1 MRFSANGYYIE
12 SYVKCANC
20 GLLVYGEGIA
30 GERHGKACVYC
41 SPWCVEWAALRDR
54 EEGYFSLPIVQ
65 PKLPVEAAHRQ
76 AAAAHRPPDMVMMKI
91 LDSTMVSICRE
102 MGILLMKT
110 SYSTIFNEGLDFTCA
125 LADDK
130 GDMIAC
136 AEFCPTMIGG
146 MPLLIKTCAQEIPFD
161 TLEDGDVILHNDP
174 YRGGLHCP
182 EHTFFKPFFVDG
194 ELMGF
199 AVCIGHIA
207 EIGGMV
213 PGAFCGEATEIFHE
227 GLRVPPVKIKKAGED
242 VDEVWKL
249 LLANVRTPR
258 QNYGDLR
265 AMIGCVDLGVARI
278 SEIIR
283 KYGNEVF
290 TRTCEDLMDYAERRM
305 RAELAA
311 VPGRQIRLRGRHRER
326 RHRGQA
332 LHGRDRHV
340 RPGRRGGRRLLAQL
354 AAGARARSTPRSGS
368 RPAPS
373 TTASCTSPTPRSPRT
388 PAPSGRSGWSR
399 RRATSPTSTIR
410 GRWSR
415 ATPRPIR
422 RLANITIGAMRP
434 CVPERAMA
442 SESCTGTNFVFG
454 GNHPD
459 HDEYFA
465 CYDLMSGGWGG
476 RFGHD
481 GNDCVIAINGN
492 CRFNPTEVFETR
504 FPLLVEDCELITDS
518 GGAGQWRGGL
528 GYTRTLQVT
537 SVPITGSQCSDR
549 HEVKPFALFG
559 GQEGGNGGTLIQKA
573 GSDEWLTVRELYGKV
588 VEQIRQCPASQP
600 GDRVRLWTPGG
611 GGYGDPRERDPAAID
626 EDLREGYVSAASAAR
641 DYGHLAPGAPE
652 RYAAH
657 PDLGRS
663 GAGARDAGPR
673 TRGRGAAIREASEP
687 TAHRAQLRPLERSR
701 AMAPA
706 WHSST
711 AQGRPAAVTV
721 R

>member
-1 MRFSANGYYIE
+1 MG
-12 SYVKCANC
+12 
-20 GLLVYGEGIA
+20 
-30 GERHGKACVYC
+30 
-41 SPWCVEWAALRDR
+41 AAARR
-54 EEGYFSLPIVQ
+54 EDGYFRLPIVQ
-65 PKLPVEAAHRQ
+65 PKLPIEARAPRRARRQ
-76 AAAAHRPPDMVMMKI
+76 PDMVMMNI

-125 LADDK
+125 LADAK

-161 TLEDGDVILHNDP
+161 TLEEGDVILHNDP

-242 VDEVWKL
+242 VEEVWKL
-249 LLANVRTPR
+249 LLANCRTPR

-278 SEIIR
+278 SEIVE
-283 KYGNEVF
+283 KYGKEVF
-290 TRTCEDLMDYAERRM
+290 TEHLRGPDGLCRAPHARRA
-305 RAELAA
+305 RL
-311 VPGRQIRLRGRHRER
+311 VPRRQVRLPGRDRER

-332 LHGRDRHV
+332 LYGRDRHV

-354 AAGARARSTPRSGS
+354 AAGARARSTPRSGV
-368 RPAPS
+368 ATGAVYNGLLHVTDPS
-373 TTASCTSPTPRSPRT
+373 IPKN
-388 PAPSGRSGWSR
+388 SG
-399 RRATSPTSTIR
+399 AF
-410 GRWSR
+410 
-415 ATPRPIR
+415 RPIR
-422 RLANITIGAMRP
+422 VVSPPGRVTNVDYPGPLVAGNTETHPRLANITIGAMAA

-459 HDEYFA
+459 YDEYFA
-465 CYDLMSGGWGG
+465 CYDIMSGGWGG

-504 FPLLVEDCELITDS
+504 FPLLVEDCAHDHRFRRRRPVARRPRLY
-518 GGAGQWRGGL
+518 R
-528 GYTRTLQVT
+528 RTLRATQ
-537 SVPITGSQCSDR
+537 VPITGSQCSDR

-573 GSDEWLTVRELYGKV
+573 GSDEWLTVQRALRQGQL
-588 VEQIRQCPASQP
+588 EQIRQRPLRAGRPHQALDA
-600 GDRVRLWTPGG
+600 GRRRL
-611 GGYGDPRERDPAAID
+611 RRSAARDAAALE
-626 EDLREGYVSAASAAR
+626 EDLREGYVSPAACR
-641 DYGHLAPGAPE
+641 DYGQQPPPG
-652 RYAAH
+652 
-657 PDLGRS
+657 
-663 GAGARDAGPR
+663 
-673 TRGRGAAIREASEP
+673 
-687 TAHRAQLRPLERSR
+687 
-701 AMAPA
+701 
-706 WHSST
+706 
-711 AQGRPAAVTV
+711 
-721 R
+721 